1 MNENNLYWMNYS
13 IDVSERGT
21 QSHLRVGI
29 VLVSEYNELICS
41 AFLGEEC
48 DKSCCSILLNKV
60 LKLKISKAQ
69 SVYMTINTL
78 SMDDSFDLISLLN
91 KININEIYIGLPD
104 PTLSSYRVDDP
115 VISLNN
121 VYRYPDELQSKI
133 LEINSHY
140 FADSKLIPSFFF
152 PLFV

>member
-1 MNENNLYWMNYS
+1 MNYS

-91 KININEIYIGLPD
+91 KINIKVG
-104 PTLSSYRVDDP
+104 S
-115 VISLNN
+115 
-121 VYRYPDELQSKI
+121 
-133 LEINSHY
+133 INSIFY
-140 FADSKLIPSFFF
+140 FLHKAAEPFNCLEQDNLA
-152 PLFV
+152 